1 MSDMSVANAVTPYE
15 DGASAWATKIVSA
28 PWFARFILIAIGLT
42 GILSGVETYPL
53 FRGASPLAGAVEW
66 AQYAILCIFVAEI
79 ALKIAAFGSH
89 PWRYFKNGW
98 NIFDASI
105 VAVSLL
111 PVGAEYLVVLRL
123 VRVLRLFTALP
134 GLQILLTALLRG
146 IPSLGY
152 VGLLLLLH
160 FYIYSV
166 IGTFAFGSNDPL
178 RFGSLHR
185 SMLTLF
191 QVLTLEG
198 WNDILATE
206 YLGSDVGYDDAWKQ
220 VPEASDRLSIAH
232 PLIAPAY
239 FVSFILIGTMIV
251 LNLVTG
257 VIITSLEEAN
267 AAAEETR
274 KHRSPVKEPPAPR
287 DEVLQISE
295 QLQVLAA
302 RLSAVDA
309 GRRLRAEAT
318 SERDQA
324 TPSGQP

>member
-1 MSDMSVANAVTPYE
+1 M
-15 DGASAWATKIVSA
+15 
-28 PWFARFILIAIGLT
+28 
-42 GILSGVETYPL
+42 
-53 FRGASPLAGAVEW
+53 
-66 AQYAILCIFVAEI
+66 
-79 ALKIAAFGSH
+79 
-89 PWRYFKNGW
+89 
-98 NIFDASI
+98 
-105 VAVSLL
+105 
-111 PVGAEYLVVLRL
+111 
-123 VRVLRLFTALP
+123 
-134 GLQILLTALLRG
+134 
-146 IPSLGY
+146 
-152 VGLLLLLH
+152 
-160 FYIYSV
+160 
-166 IGTFAFGSNDPL
+166 
-178 RFGSLHR
+178 
-185 SMLTLF
+185 
-191 QVLTLEG
+191 
-198 WNDILATE
+198 
-206 YLGSDVGYDDAWKQ
+206 
-220 VPEASDRLSIAH
+220 PEASDRLSIAH

-318 SERDQA
+318 SERDQT

>member
-1 MSDMSVANAVTPYE
+1 
-15 DGASAWATKIVSA
+15 
-28 PWFARFILIAIGLT
+28 
-42 GILSGVETYPL
+42 
-53 FRGASPLAGAVEW
+53 
-66 AQYAILCIFVAEI
+66 
-79 ALKIAAFGSH
+79 
-89 PWRYFKNGW
+89 
-98 NIFDASI
+98 
-105 VAVSLL
+105 
-111 PVGAEYLVVLRL
+111 
-123 VRVLRLFTALP
+123 VLRLFTALP

-274 KHRSPVKEPPAPR
+274 KHRSPVKEPAPR
-287 DEVLQISE
+287 DEVLQICE
-295 QLQVLAA
+295 QLQALAA

-318 SERDQA
+318 SERDQT

>member
-1 MSDMSVANAVTPYE
+1 MTDMSVANAAALYD
-15 DGASAWATKIVSA
+15 DGTSGWSRKIVNA

-42 GILSGVETYPL
+42 GILAGVETYPL
-53 FRGASPLAGAVEW
+53 FRGASPLALAVEW
-66 AQYAILCIFVAEI
+66 AQYAILCIFVAEM
-79 ALKIAAFGSH
+79 ALKITVYGVR

-98 NIFDASI
+98 NIFDFSI
-105 VAVSLL
+105 VAASLL
-111 PVGAEYLVVLRL
+111 PVGVEYLVVLRL
-123 VRVLRLFTALP
+123 VRVLRLFTALR

-166 IGTFAFGSNDPL
+166 IGTFAFGSNDPV
-178 RFGSLHR
+178 RFGSLHS

-287 DEVLQISE
+287 DEVQQISE
-295 QLQVLAA
+295 QLQALAA

-309 GRRLRAEAT
+309 NRRQHIEASSGRHQT
-318 SERDQA
+318 DPSER
-324 TPSGQP
+324 P

>member
-1 MSDMSVANAVTPYE
+1 MYEMSATNAAVSHEHGFSSLLRRTA
-15 DGASAWATKIVSA
+15 GAE
-28 PWFARFILIAIGLT
+28 WFARFILIAIGLT
-42 GILSGVETYPL
+42 GILSGAETYPL
-53 FRGASPLAGAVEW
+53 FRGDAPLALAVEW
-66 AQYAILCIFVAEI
+66 AQYAILIVFVAEI
-79 ALKIAAFGSH
+79 AVKIGASGNR
-89 PWRYFKNGW
+89 PWRYFENGW
-98 NIFDASI
+98 NIFDFSI

-111 PVGAEYLVVLRL
+111 PMDAEYLVVLRL
-123 VRVLRLFTALP
+123 ARVLRLFTALE
-134 GLQILLTALLRG
+134 GLQILVTALLRG

-166 IGTFAFGSNDPL
+166 IGTFAFGDNDPL

-206 YLGSDVGYDDAWKQ
+206 YLGSDVGYDDPWKQ
-220 VPEASDRLSIAH
+220 LPEASARLSTAH
-232 PLIAPAY
+232 SLIAPAY

-267 AAAEETR
+267 AAAAVTR
-274 KHRSPVKEPPAPR
+274 KSRLPAKELPSPRNELR
-287 DEVLQISE
+287 QISE
-295 QLQVLAA
+295 QLQTLAVLLAA
-302 RLSAVDA
+302 VDTLPHTPVPKQPIPLIDQDQ
-309 GRRLRAEAT
+309 LR
-318 SERDQA
+318 
-324 TPSGQP
+324 